1 MQLCHQD
8 NYQFGDFGFFY
19 RIVDII
25 ITVAP
30 AGLVKSN
37 VTASTTPQQWFV
49 DVTWTPTSSQ
59 SGQNIFCY
67 YALNSIECE

>member
-1 MQLCHQD
+1 MKVTKNHH
-8 NYQFGDFGFFY
+8 FDFFLSH

-25 ITVAP
+25 TASAVSF
-30 AGLVKSN
+30 LKSN

-59 SGQNIFCY
+59 SGPNTFCY
-67 YALNSIECE
+67 YALDSVG